1 MMSKKLT
8 YEELAQRVE
17 ELEQAE
23 LAGRKTLKASTEKLQ
38 LVIDTSP
45 LGICTVD
52 GHGNFITTNLAY
64 EQMLDYSKEELQG
77 LSFYDITH
85 PAYLEE
91 NKKLFDTMFS
101 FESAGFK
108 IKKKDIRKDGTV
120 IDVSVHTT
128 AVKGDEDIRFGTIF
142 VEDTTE
148 QKKAIEEKDAYRGF
162 LDLIPGYGFA
172 KDLNSIYLNAT
183 RPFCDLVNL
192 PYEQVYGKTDYDIFP
207 AQLAKE
213 YIDQDRQVI
222 DTGIP
227 LVGEQVTV
235 DAKTNQRFIVAIRKH
250 PLFDE
255 KGNITGIYG
264 MGFDITHIKMVEESL
279 QKVNEKLKSKSVE
292 LEDMNTALEVLLK
305 KRDQDNQEL
314 QENIYSNYTLMVTPF
329 LSKLKT
335 RLARGDQQKLLDVI
349 ETNLIEII
357 APFARKLSNPMM
369 SLTSAEIQIATMIKQ
384 GFTNKEISTTFNC
397 SKRTID
403 THRENIRKKLDLTN
417 KKVNLKTFL
426 SNL

>member
-1 MMSKKLT
+1 MSAKLT
-8 YEELAQRVE
+8 YEELAQRVR

-23 LAGRKTLKASTEKLQ
+23 LTGQKTLKASTEKLC

-52 GHGNFITTNLAY
+52 AHGNFITTNLAY

-85 PAYLEE
+85 PAYLAE
-91 NKKLFDTMFS
+91 NKKLFDKMFS
-101 FESAGFK
+101 LESAGFK
-108 IKKKDIRKDGTV
+108 INKKDIRKDGGV

-128 AVKGDEDIRFGTIF
+128 AVKGTGDVQFGTIF

-148 QKKAIEEKDAYRGF
+148 QNKVVEEKDAYRGF

-172 KDLNSIYLNAT
+172 KDVNSIYLNAT
-183 RPFCDLVNL
+183 RPFCDLVNI
-192 PYEQVYGKTDYDIFP
+192 PYDQVKGKTDYDIFP
-207 AQLAKE
+207 AHLAQE
-213 YIDQDRQVI
+213 YIEQDSWVM
-222 DTGIP
+222 DTGKP

-235 DAKTNQRFIVAIRKH
+235 DAKTNQQFIVAIRKH
-250 PLFDE
+250 PLFD
-255 KGNITGIYG
+255 KNGNVTGVYG
-264 MGFDITHIKMVEESL
+264 MGFDITHSKMVEDSL
-279 QKVNEKLKSKSVE
+279 KKANDALKNKSVE

-349 ETNLIEII
+349 ETNLNEII
-357 APFARKLSNPMM
+357 APFARKLSNPMT
-369 SLTSAEIQIATMIKQ
+369 SLTSAEIQIASMIKQ
-384 GFTNKEISTTFNC
+384 GFTNKEISQTFNC

-426 SNL
+426 TNL